1 MSRWELAR
9 SPHSEPSEGE
19 HMQNRYRRE
28 LLVGIVLLWAVG
40 GVAGRA
46 LALTFKEFP
55 VSTPI
60 GVPYSIDNP
69 AAITTGP
76 DGALWFTE
84 TPNNSIGSTTTA
96 GVIAV
101 FLPPSTEHTRVA
113 TGLATAMTTSP

>member
-1 MSRWELAR
+1 MSKWDLAR

-69 AAITTGP
+69 AAIPTGP
-76 DGALWFTE
+76 DGALWFIE
-84 TPNNSIGSTTTA
+84 KPSNIARTTTPHR
-96 GVIAV
+96 
-101 FLPPSTEHTRVA
+101 L
-113 TGLATAMTTSP
+113 TTPDTP

>member
-1 MSRWELAR
+1 
-9 SPHSEPSEGE
+9 
-19 HMQNRYRRE
+19 MQNRYRRE

-76 DGALWFTE
+76 DGALWFIE
-84 TPNNSIGSTTTA
+84 KPNKIARITTA
-96 GVIAV
+96 GVITE
-101 FLPPSTEHTRVA
+101 FDLPERPHTTPPPPSFPPRITSRPGSMLVA
-113 TGLATAMTTSP
+113 VS